1 MEICKL
7 NKKKILILLFI
18 FLSNTCSAENIFE
31 NLTKKQKTSY
41 LDFVLLKIESRL
53 IQRHTLLGSQMVP
66 VRVQFQSIGSQVDF
80 IKKENKILINV
91 IGVMNKRRYQEKKY
105 IPNIVDC
112 NILRN
117 VLLYGK
123 QGYSVIFKKR
133 NKFLTN
139 SDMEEIFISRFLNNL
154 SITEEEKKYIMNN
167 TNVLVEIKDPVRG
180 NDISCKGAVAQDL
193 N

>member
-41 LDFVLLKIESRL
+41 LDFILLKIESRL
-53 IQRHTLLGSQMVP
+53 IQRHTLLKAQMVP
-66 VRVQFQSIGSQVDF
+66 LRVQFQRIGSQVDF
-80 IKKENKILINV
+80 IKKESKILISI
-91 IGVMNKRRYQEKKY
+91 IGVMNKKRYQEKKY
-105 IPNIVDC
+105 KPTIVDC

-123 QGYSVIFKKR
+123 QGYNLIFKKR

-139 SDMEEIFISRFLNNL
+139 LHMEEIFVSRYLNNL
-154 SITEEEKKYIMNN
+154 SITDKEKKYIMEN
-167 TNVLVEIKDPVRG
+167 TNAKVKIIDPVRG
-180 NDISCKGAVAQDL
+180 NDILCTGRVTQDL
-193 N
+193 I